1 MANEHTRRD
10 AVSGAGDL
18 TADWGPQGLQIT
30 DARPRPVWA
39 RITGV
44 AGGTNR
50 YSWVQIDESDT
61 TLPDWGAG
69 FALTG
74 STTVGQWPAYEVTGN
89 GSVATGTKVQL
100 WQSPAGQFWLFYSPT
115 GITAGI
121 TAEEVDGAPSY
132 TSTTTLRF
140 DQGDGFVL
148 TQPAAGVTRIDIQGA
163 SGAQPGVV
171 TGGVQV
177 WNGNKEFNGVVTCD
191 GPGTALSVTNDAI
204 VFGTLTSSDFN
215 CTGAYS
221 VSGVPGWAGTF
232 ATGDARTATVAGGI
246 ITDVS

>member
-1 MANEHTRRD
+1 MANDHTRRD
-10 AVSGAGDL
+10 AVSGSGDL

-50 YSWVQIDESDT
+50 YSWAQVNESDT
-61 TLPDWGAG
+61 TLPDLGSG
-69 FALTG
+69 FG
-74 STTVGQWPAYEVTGN
+74 MSGTTTAGQWPAYEVTGN
-89 GSVATGTKVQL
+89 GSVATGTKVQI
-100 WQSPAGQFWLFYSPT
+100 WPSPAGQFWLFFHPT
-115 GITAGI
+115 GVTAGI
-121 TAEEVDGAPSY
+121 TAEEQDGSPSY

-171 TGGVQV
+171 TGGYQV
-177 WNGNKEFNGVVTCD
+177 WNGSKTFNGSVIVA
-191 GPGTALSVTNDAI
+191 GPGLDVYGDAI
-204 VFGTLTSSDFN
+204 VYGTLTSSEFN
-215 CTGAYS
+215 STGWYS
-221 VSGVPGWAGTF
+221 IGGIPGWTGTF
-232 ATGDARTATVAGGI
+232 ATGDARTATVGGGI